1 MSENG
6 AIPELTETEKAHW
19 AATTSLS
26 TAPTDAQTSDA
37 TGTFV
42 VSRPPVSVEGTSI
55 GLDVHT
61 LSVVAHAVDEVT
73 DQVSQARLFPDHSEI
88 LGFPPVLTTV

>member
-1 MSENG
+1 M
-6 AIPELTETEKAHW
+6 
-19 AATTSLS
+19 
-26 TAPTDAQTSDA
+26 
-37 TGTFV
+37 
-42 VSRPPVSVEGTSI
+42 

-73 DQVSQARLFPDHSEI
+73 HQVSQARLFPDHSEI

>member
-1 MSENG
+1 MREERSKPPPHVYPDSQARAQNG
-6 AIPELTETEKAHW
+6 DNREQ
-19 AATTSLS
+19 
-26 TAPTDAQTSDA
+26 D
-37 TGTFV
+37 
-42 VSRPPVSVEGTSI
+42 PVCRV
-55 GLDVHT
+55 